1 VDAHAQRAARDGRR
15 WTSVAWDRWTDGP
28 VPDDDPL
35 WIAAGELPAALA
47 RVLALAG
54 ELNVLVSTGDLD
66 ARIRRS
72 AAPVPDAAVAVAAQ
86 LYARPDDLGTAYAAP
101 ENELEE
107 RIADVWQS
115 LLGVDRVGVHDDF
128 FALGGHSL
136 LATQI
141 IARLKDMFEL
151 ELPLKVIFEAPTI
164 AKLAVLVEEAI
175 LAEIEEL
182 SEDEAEALVAG

>member
-1 VDAHAQRAARDGRR
+1 GQP
-15 WTSVAWDRWTDGP
+15 VA
-28 VPDDDPL
+28 
-35 WIAAGELPAALA
+35 EPAAP
-47 RVLALAG
+47 
-54 ELNVLVSTGDLD
+54 T
-66 ARIRRS
+66 
-72 AAPVPDAAVAVAAQ
+72 Q
-86 LYARPDDLGTAYAAP
+86 LYARPDDLGTAYAPP
-101 ENELEE
+101 ETETEE
-107 RIADVWQS
+107 RIAAVWQE

-164 AKLAVLVEEAI
+164 AKMAVLVEEAI

-182 SEDEAEALVAG
+182 TDDEATALVAG